1 MDFETIELFKKS
13 YLPKKGWIQGCF
25 YCQIPTSLNTHITTI
40 SNNHKTFKFDCYL
53 CKDCKI
59 IFKKNQILYYNFLKD
74 CKIYIYNKY
83 NNKLL
88 TS

>member
-1 MDFETIELFKKS
+1 MNIETIELFNNS
-13 YLPKKGWIQGCF
+13 DLPKSGWLQSCF
-25 YCQIPTSLNTHITTI
+25 YCKSNTSLTTNITTV
-40 SNNHKTFKFDCYL
+40 SNNPTTYKFDCYL

-59 IFKKNQILYYNFLKD
+59 TFKKNQILYYNFLKD

-83 NNKLL
+83 NYLL